1 MKQEINRLDWNVLVV
16 GEEGNKK
23 ILVPAIKEGE
33 HRFNYIF
40 NEDDMQVFED
50 LNGKQYAFV
59 CELATKNSLDYF
71 DRNDNLISTIFD
83 YPKVLEKNGLK
94 IKDRVSLET
103 IKKLQDDINTLSKED
118 EQTL

>member
-1 MKQEINRLDWNVLVV
+1 MKQEINRLDWSVLVV

-23 ILVPAIKEGE
+23 ILLPAIGDGK
-33 HRFNYIF
+33 HIFKF
-40 NEDDMQVFED
+40 NEDDMQIFED
-50 LNGKQYAFV
+50 LNGKEYAFV
-59 CELATKNSLDYF
+59 CELATKNSLEYY

-103 IKKLQDDINTLSKED
+103 VKKLQNDINTLTKED
-118 EQTL
+118 EQIL